1 MSYAHAAGAYRERE
15 ILTASPAKLVV
26 IIFDHLLVNL
36 RRAKLAHEARNVEA
50 RVEAVCK
57 AREAVMELLASTD
70 VERGGEIAQNLRS
83 LYVFLFNE
91 LLVMGHSPDAV
102 RLQKIT
108 DTVMNL
114 REAFATIAATPVAE
128 SPAA

>member
-26 IIFDHLLVNL
+26 IVFDHLLVNL
-36 RRAKLAHEARNVEA
+36 RRAKLAHEAGNVEA

-70 VERGGEIAQNLRS
+70 VERGGEIAQNLRA

-91 LLVMGHSPDAV
+91 LLVMGHSPDAL
-102 RLQKIT
+102 RLQKIAE
-108 DTVMNL
+108 TVMNL
-114 REAFATIAATPVAE
+114 REAFAAIAANPVAE